1 MTMYLVKELHTH
13 IYTTA
18 SMAVFFLHRFLW
30 IVFSKLNIFK
40 TFKQSKN
47 YNDLSAANT
56 TGNSL

>member
-1 MTMYLVKELHTH
+1 MTMYLVKGLHTH

-18 SMAVFFLHRFLW
+18 SMAVFLYRFLW